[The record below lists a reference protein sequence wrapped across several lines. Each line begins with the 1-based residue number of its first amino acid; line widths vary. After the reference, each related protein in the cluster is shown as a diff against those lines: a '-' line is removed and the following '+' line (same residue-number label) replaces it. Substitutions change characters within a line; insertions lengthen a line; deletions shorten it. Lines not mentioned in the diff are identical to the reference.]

1 MSLTIPERIAMAQAG
16 INPTIICR
24 VPSGWAVMCDM
35 QYLRGYLIHL
45 ADPVV
50 PSLNDLEMEWRS
62 IFLRDMTVIGDALM
76 EVTGAYRINYA
87 IAGNRDPYLHAHIVP
102 RYLTEPDEYR
112 TGLPWTYPREVMDS
126 LPFNLER
133 DKELM
138 QQLETAIRKRL

>member
-1 MSLTIPERIAMAQAG
+1 MSITIPERIAMARAG
-16 INPTIICR
+16 TNPTVICR

-50 PSLNDLEMEWRS
+50 PSLNDLDSEQRS
-62 IFLRDMTVIGDALM
+62 IYLRDMALIGDALL

-102 RYLTEPDEYR
+102 RYLAEPDEFR
-112 TGLPWTYPREVMDS
+112 TGLPWSYPRAVMDS
-126 LPFNLER
+126 LPFDLAR
-133 DKELM
+133 DKELI
-138 QQLETAIRKRL
+138 ESIEKTIRKRL